1 MLDWFYG
8 GGGLK
13 PSFPVCVGHRLCG
26 LFEGWWVCGVGVGV
40 DDVNDWFLVRIENEN
55 GSVQNL
61 EPAPEFFDVKTIDIN
76 YRYQLSTNL
85 GG

>member
-40 DDVNDWFLVRIENEN
+40 NEMAMIATWLKESKKTC
-55 GSVQNL
+55 GKTKTAAGAWSSRAQNL
-61 EPAPEFFDVKTIDIN
+61 EPAPKF
-76 YRYQLSTNL
+76 L
-85 GG
+85 

>member
-26 LFEGWWVCGVGVGV
+26 LFEGWWVGGVGVGV
-40 DDVNDWFLVRIENEN
+40 NEMAMIATWLKESRNLRENEN
-55 GSVQNL
+55 
-61 EPAPEFFDVKTIDIN
+61 
-76 YRYQLSTNL
+76 
-85 GG
+85 